1 MVNLGFNR
9 LGVKLSLA
17 FLGVAAVAVA
27 LVAYL
32 MNTFTSREFVGYLTH
47 TQAMQQ
53 MMQEMMRPG
62 GMMGGM
68 MRGIMFPPGSAEQD
82 FLDAV
87 NRSLWTAG
95 VIAGGAAIVI
105 GLIITRQ
112 IVSPLQ
118 RLTRAAQRIA
128 AGDLKQRVAA
138 ESRDET
144 GQLAASFNTMAEALA
159 RNEEVRRNMVAD
171 IAHELRTPLSILQGN
186 LEAMRDGVISPT
198 PEQLDS
204 LHHETQSLARLVD
217 DLSTL
222 SLAEAGQLKL
232 RIEVTSISHTI
243 GQVVSSLEAQARQT
257 GVSLETSLA
266 DDLPTVMADPG
277 RIAQVLRNLL
287 SNALRHT
294 PERGRIT
301 VTARLS
307 PQSKSEVL
315 VTVADTGQGI
325 PPDALPHIFERF
337 YRVDRSR
344 ARSTGGAGIGLTIVR
359 QLVEAH
365 GGRVGAES
373 ATGKGSTF
381 YFTLP
386 ANTQRAA
393 ETASPGKN

>member
-1 MVNLGFNR
+1 MAGLGISR

-32 MNTFTSREFVGYLTH
+32 MNTFTSHEFVGYLTH

-53 MMQEMMRPG
+53 MMQQMMG
-62 GMMGGM
+62 SGGM
-68 MRGIMFPPGSAEQD
+68 MRGMIFPQGSAEQD
-82 FLDAV
+82 FLDAI

-118 RLTRAAQRIA
+118 RLTHAAQRIA
-128 AGDLKQRVAA
+128 AGDLKQRVPAG
-138 ESRDET
+138 SGDET
-144 GQLAASFNTMAEALA
+144 GQLAASFNAMAEALA
-159 RNEEVRRNMVAD
+159 HNEELRRNMVAD

-186 LEAMRDGVISPT
+186 LEAMRDGVITPT

-217 DLSTL
+217 DLGTL

-232 RIEVTSISHTI
+232 RPGATSISHTT
-243 GQVVSSLEAQARQT
+243 GQVVSSMESQARQS

-266 DDLPTVMADPG
+266 DNLPTAMADPD

-294 PERGRIT
+294 PQGGRIT
-301 VTARLS
+301 ITAGLS
-307 PQSKSEVL
+307 PQSKGEVL
-315 VTVADTGQGI
+315 VAVTDTGQGI
-325 PPDALPHIFERF
+325 PPEDMPYIFERF

-344 ARSTGGAGIGLTIVR
+344 ARSTGGTGIGLTIVK

-365 GGRVGAES
+365 GGRAWAES
-373 ATGKGSTF
+373 TPGKGSTF

-386 ANTQRAA
+386 AETKRAA
-393 ETASPGKN
+393 ETASPGKD